1 MVPMHAKNRKAAL
14 HEPARYRSF
23 KVNLGLRMTLQPP
36 QSSKVGPRYSL
47 SPAAGERVGV
57 RGTFGFMVPMHAR
70 QRKEALT

>member
-1 MVPMHAKNRKAAL
+1 
-14 HEPARYRSF
+14 
-23 KVNLGLRMTLQPP
+23 VNLGLRMTLQPP